1 MAYEQPGFT
10 FTLVGDATVL
20 NPTNAGA
27 SAEGIYYGHQFRFVD
42 CTGAGLCGAPAANGR
57 QVGVCQNKPR
67 PGSADSTTIMN
78 SGISMVMAGGA
89 ITAGADVTTD
99 ATGAATAAAATNLVA
114 GVALEAASGSGVII
128 AVLLRQSRIK

>member
-10 FTLVGDATVL
+10 FTLVGDGTVL
-20 NPTNAGA
+20 NPVSAGT
-27 SAEGIYYGHQFRFVD
+27 SAEGINYGHQFRFVD
-42 CTGAGLCGAPAANGR
+42 CTGAGLCGTTAANGR

-67 PGSADSTTIMN
+67 PGSGDPTTIMN

-89 ITAGADVTTD
+89 IAAGADVTND
-99 ATGAATAAAATNLVA
+99 ATGAAVAAAATNLVS
-114 GVALEAASGSGVII
+114 GVALEAASGAGIII